1 LNLNS
6 DILSKFFQLFYVIL
20 WTKFAKHQ
28 QILMSNS
35 HVKAE
40 TVIKKCVQYLLHV
53 NTIYCRL
60 CQQLWTHLS

>member
-40 TVIKKCVQYLLHV
+40 TVIKNVYSTYCMLIQFIVDCVNNCEH
-53 NTIYCRL
+53 I
-60 CQQLWTHLS
+60 